1 MAEEKGK
8 GNKVQVRIPTDVAR
22 IMKQWGGRGVRLA
35 AARGTLPM
43 SGPHLVT
50 VLFVFCH
57 GQDEELRKEAL
68 KTLREL
74 PPGILTSAITQED
87 VLPEILELVAR
98 IRYRDPMV
106 MEPLL
111 TSRLV
116 SLKTLLFLAERAS
129 GPVLDIIANNEQA
142 MLKSP
147 ALKTLIINNPQ
158 ANQELKLKLGWTPES
173 SPGENS
179 EADSKKQ
186 ASVEEKNNSAT
197 EPTSESEDSDD
208 FDQDEEFEESEED
221 DAELSKY
228 QLLLDMPVAEKI
240 KMAMT
245 GDKEW
250 RTLLLRESNKLVTS
264 AVLKNPRISESEVIV
279 VAKNRAASDDM
290 IRIILL
296 NKEWVKLYEIK
307 KALAVHPRTPL
318 QKAMRFLGFLVEK
331 DLKDVARSKQIPQAV
346 ANSARRLL
354 ATKDKNR

>member
-1 MAEEKGK
+1 MTEENDK

-22 IMKQWGGRGVRLA
+22 IMKQWGGRGVKLA
-35 AARGTLPM
+35 AARGALPM

-57 GQDEELRKEAL
+57 GQDEELRKEAI
-68 KTLREL
+68 KTLKEL

-87 VLPEILELVAR
+87 VIPEILDLVAR
-98 IRYRDPMV
+98 IRYRDPLV

-111 TSRLV
+111 TSRHV
-116 SLKTLLFLAERAS
+116 SLKTLLFLAEKAT
-129 GPVLDIIANNEQA
+129 GQVLDIIGNNEQA

-147 ALKTLIINNPQ
+147 ALKTLIINNPHV
-158 ANQELKLKLGWTPES
+158 NQDLKLKLGWAPE
-173 SPGENS
+173 PVPAKNTD
-179 EADSKKQ
+179 ADSDEQRPDQQKI
-186 ASVEEKNNSAT
+186 EPAT
-197 EPTSESEDSDD
+197 TPTSESDD
-208 FDQDEEFEESEED
+208 FDQDDEFENTEKVD
-221 DAELSKY
+221 DEGLSKY
-228 QLLLDMPVAEKI
+228 QLLLEMPVAEKI

-264 AVLKNPRISESEVIV
+264 AVLKNPRISEGEVIV

-318 QKAMRFLGFLVEK
+318 QKAMRFLGFLIEK

-354 ATKDKNR
+354 VAKDKNR